1 MNYPDVAKQTRIETD
16 LLKIL
21 IEGLRST
28 LAWEVKDGSFSR
40 KLATL
45 RFITHSFQR
54 HMEHLMALE
63 EYDGYMDIVLETKP
77 NLEKAVNSLKQDHD
91 EFRKELGRILH
102 QVDFVAP
109 PDQVKFTKICND
121 LKTLLLKLE
130 VHTKKEADIFQEA
143 FEQEEG
149 GEG

>member
-28 LAWEVKDGSFSR
+28 LAWDVRDGRFTR

-63 EYDGYMDIVLETKP
+63 EYDGYMGIVLETKP
-77 NLEKAVNSLKQDHD
+77 NLERAVNALKQDHD
-91 EFRKELGRILH
+91 EFRKSLGRILH
-102 QVDFVAP
+102 QIDLVAP
-109 PDQVKFTKICND
+109 SDQVTFNRICND

-130 VHTKKEADIFQEA
+130 VHTKKEADILREA